1 MILELDKHVPQL
13 GEDASFTLPIE
24 MVFPEVVDRG
34 ACVEETQK
42 LFRREDLVGG
52 QFPTNVFS
60 LGIVKALF
68 GKECEE
74 IGWNCCHIG
83 RLEEKCFAP
92 GQKEVRRAVL
102 LELSWDLHVRSMR

>member
-1 MILELDKHVPQL
+1 
-13 GEDASFTLPIE
+13 

-34 ACVEETQK
+34 ACAEETQK

-60 LGIVKALF
+60 LGIVNILF

-74 IGWNCCHIG
+74 IGKDRKECHAV
-83 RLEEKCFAP
+83 RLDDK
-92 GQKEVRRAVL
+92 
-102 LELSWDLHVRSMR
+102 